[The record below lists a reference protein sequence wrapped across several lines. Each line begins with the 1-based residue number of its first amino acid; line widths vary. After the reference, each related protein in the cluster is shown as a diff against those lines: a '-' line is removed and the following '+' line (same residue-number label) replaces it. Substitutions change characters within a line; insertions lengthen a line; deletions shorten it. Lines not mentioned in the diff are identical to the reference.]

1 MRQHILRAGLF
12 FVLSL
17 VTAIL
22 ACTYLTASAAAP
34 KAEGG
39 STQVSAQD
47 GCMNQWMFN
56 GVWRVRVT
64 NVAFHPKD
72 DGPNGWDVT
81 MQWANG
87 TSYAGIS
94 PVDTMKQS
102 MVLAMQNGDTITASG
117 DSIRASLNEQKLDYH
132 TFPASG
138 QFTYTQMFLSGDTLD
153 ENNKPAKLL
162 ITFDV
167 PKYKAAHPGNS
178 GKFWKMKTA
187 GYNYRINLNC
197 TK

>member
-1 MRQHILRAGLF
+1 MRKLFRAILR
-12 FVLSL
+12 FVPFLI
-17 VTAIL
+17 TAVF
-22 ACTYLTASAAAP
+22 AVSALTASAAQPA
-34 KAEGG
+34 AEGG
-39 STQVSAQD
+39 STQVGAQD

-64 NVAFHPKD
+64 NVAFHPKGD
-72 DGPNGWDVT
+72 DPNSWDIT

-94 PVDTMKQS
+94 PTDTMKQS
-102 MVLAMQNGDTITASG
+102 MVLALQNGDTITASG
-117 DSIRASLNEQKLDYH
+117 DSVRGSLNEQKLDFH

-138 QFTYTQMFLSGDTLD
+138 QFTYTQSFISGDTLD

-167 PKYKAAHPGNS
+167 PKYKAAHPGKDA
-178 GKFWKMKTA
+178 KFWRMKTP

>member
-1 MRQHILRAGLF
+1 MRKQIFRASLRFVPF
-12 FVLSL
+12 FI
-17 VTAIL
+17 TAIF

-39 STQVSAQD
+39 STQVGAQE

-72 DGPNGWDVT
+72 DGANGWDVT

-102 MVLAMQNGDTITASG
+102 SVLALQNGDTITASG
-117 DSIRASLNEQKLDYH
+117 DSIRASLNEQKLDFH

-167 PKYKAAHPGNS
+167 PKYKAAHPGGS
-178 GKFWKMKTA
+178 GKFWKTKTP